1 MSSITQFKELM
12 SISPIDGRYGNL
24 MCVMQEI
31 FSEYALIKLRLEIE
45 VDYFLFLT
53 EIIPELSSISN
64 EKKVLV
70 NGLKQMISMKK
81 FLHVKIY

>member
-24 MCVMQEI
+24 MCSMQEI

-64 EKKVLV
+64 EKS
-70 NGLKQMISMKK
+70 ISKWFK
-81 FLHVKIY
+81 TVYFTEC